1 MAKTIKTDRNGFPK
15 RIAGVKVPKGLRK
28 PAAMLI
34 DKARTPEGQAMIAK
48 GVGAVMAFAVA
59 TRAQAA
65 HAPKPKMTDAPVT
78 PTPPRGATGP
88 TPPPA
93 PPVPPVPPKADAA
106 QGPAAPGVGGTTAS
120 PEVEKVVEA
129 IGMAADAV
137 FARLFKGKVG

>member
-34 DKARTPEGQAMIAK
+34 DKARTPEGQAMIVK
-48 GVGAVMAFAVA
+48 GVGAVMAFAAA

-65 HAPKPKMTDAPVT
+65 HAPKPKVPDAPAAPEA
-78 PTPPRGATGP
+78 PTPPQGGAGP

-93 PPVPPVPPKADAA
+93 PPVPPKADAA
-106 QGPAAPGVGGTTAS
+106 KGPAAPGVGCTTAS

-129 IGMAADAV
+129 IGVAADAV